1 MVEWTRREI
10 ETKEI
15 LLTPSASAD
24 FLAEDFLAED
34 FLAED
39 FLAEDFLAEDF
50 LAEDFLAEDFL
61 AEKSYVPNTKEE
73 FSFL

>member
-1 MVEWTRREI
+1 MGWTRREI

-24 FLAEDFLAED
+24 FLAEDFFAED

-50 LAEDFLAEDFL
+50 LAEDFLAD
-61 AEKSYVPNTKEE
+61 KSYVPNTKEE

>member
-10 ETKEI
+10 ETKI
-15 LLTPSASAD
+15 LLTPSASA
-24 FLAEDFLAED
+24 DFLAED